1 VPLNAELVERCGRLV
16 ARTRTAPCYRLY
28 ALPGGPPLR
37 PGLLRANRGAAIEV
51 EVWELPVA
59 ALGSLIQD
67 VPAPLS
73 IGTLTLDD
81 GTTVKGFLAG
91 ARASAAGAAFSPRG
105 AQPTGSGAPAS
116 EHPARDG
123 RFFLMLTP
131 RIGFEVEAF
140 APAAEPAVT

>member
-1 VPLNAELVERCGRLV
+1 VPLNAELVERLGRLV
-16 ARTRTAPCYRLY
+16 ARTRTAPYYRLY

-37 PGLLRANRGAAIEV
+37 PGLLRANGGAAIEV

-91 ARASAAGAAFSPRG
+91 ARASAAGAGRSRR
-105 AQPTGSGAPAS
+105 GSGAAAS